1 MADTLKSSMPDRGA
15 PLPENI
21 ILEDMDGCR
30 VEFNLPGENNEAEQV
45 IVRVSKGDHSETR
58 EIPLVSFE
66 KYVEFYYSDTNFLSL
81 RIL

>member
-1 MADTLKSSMPDRGA
+1 MAETLKSTMPDRGA

-21 ILEDMDGCR
+21 ILDDMDGCR
-30 VEFNLPGENNEAEQV
+30 VEFNLPGENNEAGQV

-58 EIPLVSFE
+58 EIPLASFE
-66 KYVEFYYSDTNFLSL
+66 KYAELYYSDANFLSL

>member
-21 ILEDMDGCR
+21 ILDDMDGCR
-30 VEFNLPGENNEAEQV
+30 VEFNLL
-45 IVRVSKGDHSETR
+45 VRITKLNKLLYGSVKATILRR
-58 EIPLVSFE
+58 EKFRLSLLK

>member
-1 MADTLKSSMPDRGA
+1 MADTLKSSMSDRGA

-21 ILEDMDGCR
+21 ILEDMGGFR
-30 VEFNLPGENNEAEQV
+30 VEFNLPGENNEAGQV
-45 IVRVSKGDHSETR
+45 IVRVSKGDNSETR

>member
-21 ILEDMDGCR
+21 ILEDMDGYR

>member
-21 ILEDMDGCR
+21 ILEDMDGYR

-45 IVRVSKGDHSETR
+45 IVRVSKGDNSETR
-58 EIPLVSFE
+58 EIPFASFE